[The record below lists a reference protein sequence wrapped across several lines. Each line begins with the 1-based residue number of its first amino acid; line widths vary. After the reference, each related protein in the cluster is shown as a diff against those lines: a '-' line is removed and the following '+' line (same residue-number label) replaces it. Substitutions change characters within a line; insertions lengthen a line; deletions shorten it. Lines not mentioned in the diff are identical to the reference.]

1 MARAGLP
8 RLTVVHCPQWPV
20 VAAGCAPDEAV
31 AVVHANRVV
40 ARSLAAAAA
49 GVRIG
54 QRRREA
60 QARCPHLRLAAHE
73 PLAEARVF
81 ARVAEA
87 VATIVPRLEI
97 SRPGL
102 LTFAARGPSRYF
114 GGDLAMA
121 QRVTDLVDDTLQQ
134 IAGQQAIGQIAGR
147 VGVGIADGRFAAGVA
162 ARHASRQGH
171 PHVVA
176 PGDSPA
182 FLAPLAL
189 RWLSDVG
196 DVAADQVHLL
206 ARLGL
211 RSLGDLAALPE
222 PDVLARFGWQ
232 GAAARRMASGADD
245 RPAGTEDPP
254 PGLTVDHHFETPVQ
268 HLDAV
273 VFAGRHLVEQLVGS
287 LAAQGRVCTQF
298 VITAETEYGERCQRI
313 WSLSTGF
320 AVATMVE
327 RIRWQLDGWAR
338 APELGTAGQAHGQ
351 ADDQADGADIGPAS
365 SGVVHLRLEPTEV
378 RADDGVQLGLWGGR
392 TQADEWARRAA
403 TRLAG
408 LVGDDRVVIAEW
420 RGGRQPG
427 DLYRFVP
434 ASLSSVFDAG
444 DRPDSPRS
452 SSPWPGR
459 LPAPSPAVVYG
470 EPCRVEV
477 LDAAGCTVVVS
488 GRGSISAAPARV
500 LGVPGAS
507 RTDVQ
512 AWAGP
517 WLLEERWWDA
527 SRHRRLARFQLLMA
541 DGRAFLATIEQRQWW
556 LVAEYA

>member
-1 MARAGLP
+1 MALAGLP
-8 RLTVVHCPQWPV
+8 RLAVVHCPQWPV

-40 ARSLAAAAA
+40 ARSLVAAAS

-60 QARCPHLRLAAHE
+60 QARCPHVRLVAHE
-73 PLAEARVF
+73 PLADARAF

-114 GGDLAMA
+114 GGDQAMA
-121 QRVTDLVDDTLQQ
+121 QRVTDLVNDTLMH
-134 IAGQQAIGQIAGR
+134 AGQQVAGQVAGQNAGR

-162 ARHASRQGH
+162 ARHASRHGH

-189 RWLSDVG
+189 RWLNDVG
-196 DVAADQVHLL
+196 DVAPDQVHLL

-298 VITAETEYGERCQRI
+298 VATAETEYGERCERI

-338 APELGTAGQAHGQ
+338 GQVDD
-351 ADDQADGADIGPAS
+351 ADNGPAS

-408 LVGDDRVVIAEW
+408 LVGDDRVVVAEW

-434 ASLSSVFDAG
+434 ASLSSVFEAG
-444 DRPDSPRS
+444 DRTPEPASPGTAI
-452 SSPWPGR
+452 PWPGR
-459 LPAPSPAVVYG
+459 LPAPSPAVVH
-470 EPCRVEV
+470 PHPFPIDV
-477 LDAAGCTVVVS
+477 LDVDGGTVVVS
-488 GRGSISAAPARV
+488 GRGVVSAAPVSVRGA
-500 LGVPGAS
+500 PGAPGTS
-507 RTDVQ
+507 VAYVA

-527 SRHRRLARFQLLMA
+527 ARHRRLARFQLLMA

-556 LVAEYA
+556 LVAEYT